1 MSIEIQD
8 QNGIK
13 VTDLDAGKSKGIN
26 IVEWNFLTKP
36 PKLATGKTFAFGG
49 FTSPRVSAGTYKVV
63 IQKGKDT
70 YTSTLEVQYDPK
82 SPIALAD
89 RKLNEA
95 TTKKLFDMSQEL
107 AYIVY
112 ELDETVA
119 AAEAQKAKIPSS
131 AKTVTPLINELTKL
145 KEKLVITTGDNYVG
159 MGEPQ
164 LREDMADLYSKVAQS
179 HFRPSQ
185 AELDNLDALEER
197 FASAKVEFKKI
208 KDKHLAK
215 FTEVRT
221 KNKLEPI
228 VIKSYDE
235 FLKGQ

>member
-1 MSIEIQD
+1 M
-8 QNGIK
+8 
-13 VTDLDAGKSKGIN
+13 
-26 IVEWNFLTKP
+26 
-36 PKLATGKTFAFGG
+36 
-49 FTSPRVSAGTYKVV
+49 
-63 IQKGKDT
+63 
-70 YTSTLEVQYDPK
+70 
-82 SPIALAD
+82 
-89 RKLNEA
+89 
-95 TTKKLFDMSQEL
+95 
-107 AYIVY
+107 VY

-131 AKTVTPLINELTKL
+131 AKAVTPLINELTKL
-145 KEKLVITTGDNYVG
+145 KETLVITTGDNYVG

-185 AELDNLDALEER
+185 AELDNLEAIEGR
-197 FASAKVEFKKI
+197 FTAAKNDFKKI